1 MDEMQRIAYLKHMGV
16 EQYYSRY
23 VLVGAKASV
32 IPAAAQD
39 IYDPEGSQQ
48 LPAKTRQAEPPR
60 SELDVKPGS
69 DAGKRHGAIAAEE
82 VETRHQRQVRPAEAE
97 TGSAET
103 GSAETGRA
111 EIKRAESERAETGK
125 EQIPGESLRFS
136 VQFFRVNAQLA
147 VINEAPH
154 EAGGRENQQATSL
167 LINLLVA
174 LGLGQEELAGL
185 TADRFNWPIAEG
197 LGAMGDSRH
206 AAKLAL
212 NGFIT
217 QRHEQQGFSNL
228 LLLTAQLVDVMSDH
242 SGQPAMGDQ
251 KRVDA
256 PYKFTITHSLHAM
269 LAHSDLKREAWQHLA
284 TLRGRLQSV

>member
-16 EQYYSRY
+16 EQHYSRY

-39 IYDPEGSQQ
+39 IYDPQGSQQ

-60 SELDVKPGS
+60 SELDAKPGS

-97 TGSAET
+97 TGR
-103 GSAETGRA
+103 AETGRA
-111 EIKRAESERAETGK
+111 EIKRAETGK

-167 LINLLVA
+167 LTNLLVA

>member
-1 MDEMQRIAYLKHMGV
+1 MDEAQRTAYLKHMGV

-39 IYDPEGSQQ
+39 IYDPQGSQQ

-60 SELDVKPGS
+60 SELDAKPGS

-82 VETRHQRQVRPAEAE
+82 ETRHQRQVRPAEAE
-97 TGSAET
+97 TGR
-103 GSAETGRA
+103 AETGRA
-111 EIKRAESERAETGK
+111 EIKRAETGK
-125 EQIPGESLRFS
+125 EQIPGEALRFS

-167 LINLLVA
+167 LTNLLVA

-212 NGFIT
+212 NGFIA

>member
-103 GSAETGRA
+103 G
-111 EIKRAESERAETGK
+111 RAETGK

-269 LAHSDLKREAWQHLA
+269 LAHSDLKRDAWQHLA
-284 TLRGRLQSV
+284 ALRGRLQSV

>member
-39 IYDPEGSQQ
+39 IYDPQGSQQ

-69 DAGKRHGAIAAEE
+69 DAGKRHRAIAAEE
-82 VETRHQRQVRPAEAE
+82 VATRHQRQVRPAEAE
-97 TGSAET
+97 TG
-103 GSAETGRA
+103 RA
-111 EIKRAESERAETGK
+111 EIKRAETGK

-154 EAGGRENQQATSL
+154 EAGGRENQQASL
-167 LINLLVA
+167 LLTNLLVA

>member
-1 MDEMQRIAYLKHMGV
+1 MDEAQRIAYLKHMGV
-16 EQYYSRY
+16 EQHYSRY

-39 IYDPEGSQQ
+39 IYDSQGSQQ

-60 SELDVKPGS
+60 SELDAKPGF
-69 DAGKRHGAIAAEE
+69 DAGKRHRAIAAEE
-82 VETRHQRQVRPAEAE
+82 VATCHQRQVRPAEAE
-97 TGSAET
+97 TG
-103 GSAETGRA
+103 RA
-111 EIKRAESERAETGK
+111 EIGK
-125 EQIPGESLRFS
+125 EQIPGEALRFS

-167 LINLLVA
+167 LTNLLVA

-197 LGAMGDSRH
+197 LGAMGDSPH

-242 SGQPAMGDQ
+242 SERPDMGDQ

-256 PYKFTITHSLHAM
+256 PYKSTITHSLHAM
-269 LAHSDLKREAWQHLA
+269 LAHSNLKREAWQHLA
-284 TLRGRLQSV
+284 ALRGRLQSV

>member
-39 IYDPEGSQQ
+39 IYDPQGSQQ

-82 VETRHQRQVRPAEAE
+82 VETRHQQQVRPAE
-97 TGSAET
+97 AET

-154 EAGGRENQQATSL
+154 EAVGRENQQATSL

-251 KRVDA
+251 KQVDA

>member
-39 IYDPEGSQQ
+39 IYDPQGSQQ

-103 GSAETGRA
+103 GRA
-111 EIKRAESERAETGK
+111 EIKRAETGK

-167 LINLLVA
+167 LTNLLVA

>member
-103 GSAETGRA
+103 GRAETGRA

-167 LINLLVA
+167 LTMYAN
-174 LGLGQEELAGL
+174 GQLNPVVTQTFPKEQFVEA
-185 TADRFNWPIAEG
+185 FNIFTKRQAKGKVTLEFKAE
-197 LGAMGDSRH
+197 
-206 AAKLAL
+206 
-212 NGFIT
+212 
-217 QRHEQQGFSNL
+217 
-228 LLLTAQLVDVMSDH
+228 
-242 SGQPAMGDQ
+242 
-251 KRVDA
+251 
-256 PYKFTITHSLHAM
+256 
-269 LAHSDLKREAWQHLA
+269 
-284 TLRGRLQSV
+284 

>member
-103 GSAETGRA
+103 GRA
-111 EIKRAESERAETGK
+111 GIKRAESERAETGK
-125 EQIPGESLRFS
+125 EQIPGEALRFS

-167 LINLLVA
+167 LTNLLVA

-228 LLLTAQLVDVMSDH
+228 LLLTAQLVDLMSDH
-242 SGQPAMGDQ
+242 SERPDMGDQ

>member
-1 MDEMQRIAYLKHMGV
+1 MDEAQRIAYLKHMGV
-16 EQYYSRY
+16 EQYYPRF

-39 IYDPEGSQQ
+39 IYDSQGSQQ
-48 LPAKTRQAEPPR
+48 LPAKTRHADPPR
-60 SELDVKPGS
+60 NELDAKPGS
-69 DAGKRHGAIAAEE
+69 DAGKRHRAIAAEE
-82 VETRHQRQVRPAEAE
+82 VATRHQRQVRRAE
-97 TGSAET
+97 
-103 GSAETGRA
+103 AETGRA
-111 EIKRAESERAETGK
+111 EIERAEIGK
-125 EQIPGESLRFS
+125 EQIPGEALRFS

-197 LGAMGDSRH
+197 LGAMGDSHH

-242 SGQPAMGDQ
+242 SERPDMGDQ

-269 LAHSDLKREAWQHLA
+269 LAHSDLKREAWQHVA
-284 TLRGRLQSV
+284 ALRGRLQSV

>member
-39 IYDPEGSQQ
+39 IYDPQGSQQ
-48 LPAKTRQAEPPR
+48 LPAKTGQAEPPR

-82 VETRHQRQVRPAEAE
+82 VETRHQQQVRPAEAE
-97 TGSAET
+97 TGR
-103 GSAETGRA
+103 AETGRA

-125 EQIPGESLRFS
+125 EQVPGESLRFS

-154 EAGGRENQQATSL
+154 EAGGRENHQATSL
-167 LINLLVA
+167 LTNLLVA

-212 NGFIT
+212 NGFIA

>member
-1 MDEMQRIAYLKHMGV
+1 
-16 EQYYSRY
+16 
-23 VLVGAKASV
+23 
-32 IPAAAQD
+32 
-39 IYDPEGSQQ
+39 
-48 LPAKTRQAEPPR
+48 
-60 SELDVKPGS
+60 
-69 DAGKRHGAIAAEE
+69 
-82 VETRHQRQVRPAEAE
+82 
-97 TGSAET
+97 
-103 GSAETGRA
+103 
-111 EIKRAESERAETGK
+111 
-125 EQIPGESLRFS
+125 

-242 SGQPAMGDQ
+242 SGQSAMGDQ

>member
-1 MDEMQRIAYLKHMGV
+1 MDEAQRLAYLKHMGY

-39 IYDPEGSQQ
+39 TFDSQGSQQ
-48 LPAKTRQAEPPR
+48 LPEKTIQADPPR
-60 SELDVKPGS
+60 RELYAKPKF
-69 DAGKRHGAIAAEE
+69 DAGKRHRAIAAEE
-82 VETRHQRQVRPAEAE
+82 IATRHQRQIRPAEAE
-97 TGSAET
+97 SGGAEA
-103 GSAETGRA
+103 G
-111 EIKRAESERAETGK
+111 RAETGN
-125 EQIPGESLRFS
+125 EQIPGEALRFS

-154 EAGGRENQQATSL
+154 DAGGRENQQATSL
-167 LINLLVA
+167 LANLLVA

-212 NGFIT
+212 NGFIA

-242 SGQPAMGDQ
+242 SERSYMGDQ
-251 KRVDA
+251 KRVDE
-256 PYKFTITHSLHAM
+256 PYKLTITHSLHAM
-269 LAHSDLKREAWQHLA
+269 LAHSDLKRDAWQHLA
-284 TLRGRLQSV
+284 ALRGRLQSV

>member
-1 MDEMQRIAYLKHMGV
+1 MDEAQRIAYLKHMGV

-39 IYDPEGSQQ
+39 IYDSQGSQQ

-60 SELDVKPGS
+60 SELDAKPGS
-69 DAGKRHGAIAAEE
+69 DAGKRHRAIAAEE
-82 VETRHQRQVRPAEAE
+82 VATRHQRQVRLAEE
-97 TGSAET
+97 
-103 GSAETGRA
+103 ETGRA
-111 EIKRAESERAETGK
+111 DIERAETGK
-125 EQIPGESLRFS
+125 EQIPGEALRFS

-197 LGAMGDSRH
+197 LDAMGDSRH

-242 SGQPAMGDQ
+242 SERPDMGDQ

-269 LAHSDLKREAWQHLA
+269 LAHSDLKREAWQHVA
-284 TLRGRLQSV
+284 ALRGRLQSV

>member
-16 EQYYSRY
+16 EQHYSRY

-39 IYDPEGSQQ
+39 IYDPQGSQQ

-60 SELDVKPGS
+60 SELDAKPGS
-69 DAGKRHGAIAAEE
+69 DAGKRHRAIAAEE
-82 VETRHQRQVRPAEAE
+82 VATRHQRQVRHAE
-97 TGSAET
+97 
-103 GSAETGRA
+103 AETGRA

-167 LINLLVA
+167 LTNLLVA

>member
-1 MDEMQRIAYLKHMGV
+1 MDEAQRIAYLKHMGV

-32 IPAAAQD
+32 IPAVAQD
-39 IYDPEGSQQ
+39 IHVSQRSQQ
-48 LPAKTRQAEPPR
+48 LPAKTRQADPPR
-60 SELDVKPGS
+60 NELDAKPGS
-69 DAGKRHGAIAAEE
+69 DAGKRHRAIAAEE
-82 VETRHQRQVRPAEAE
+82 VATRHQRQVRPAEAE
-97 TGSAET
+97 TV
-103 GSAETGRA
+103 RA
-111 EIKRAESERAETGK
+111 EIGK
-125 EQIPGESLRFS
+125 EQIPGEALRFS

-197 LGAMGDSRH
+197 LGAMGDSHH

-228 LLLTAQLVDVMSDH
+228 LLLTAQLADLMAFNPE
-242 SGQPAMGDQ
+242 QPDMGDQ
-251 KRVDA
+251 DLVDV
-256 PYKFTITHSLHAM
+256 PFKLTITHSLHAM
-269 LAHSDLKREAWQHLA
+269 LAHSDLKREAWQHSTA
-284 TLRGRLQSV
+284 LRERLQ

>member
-1 MDEMQRIAYLKHMGV
+1 MDEAHRIAYLKHMEC

-23 VLVGAKASV
+23 VLAGAKASV

-39 IYDPEGSQQ
+39 IYDPQGSQQ

-60 SELDVKPGS
+60 RELDAKPKF
-69 DAGKRHGAIAAEE
+69 DAGKRQRAIAAEE
-82 VETRHQRQVRPAEAE
+82 VGTRHQRQVRPAEPK
-97 TGSAET
+97 
-103 GSAETGRA
+103 TGRA
-111 EIKRAESERAETGK
+111 ENGRVETKNGENGNEQARSEA
-125 EQIPGESLRFS
+125 LRFS

-147 VINEAPH
+147 VINETPH

-167 LINLLVA
+167 LVNLLAA

-185 TADRFNWPIAEG
+185 TADRFNWPIVEG
-197 LGAMGDSRH
+197 LGTMGSSRH

-212 NGFIT
+212 NGFIA

-228 LLLTAQLVDVMSDH
+228 LLLTAQLVDVMSDQ
-242 SGQPAMGDQ
+242 SERPDMGDQ

-256 PYKFTITHSLHAM
+256 PYKLTITHSLHAM
-269 LAHSDLKREAWQHLA
+269 LAHSDLKRETWQHLA
-284 TLRGRLQSV
+284 VLRGRLQSV

>member
-1 MDEMQRIAYLKHMGV
+1 MEEAQRLAYLKHMGY

-32 IPAAAQD
+32 IPAAARD

-103 GSAETGRA
+103 GSAETG
-111 EIKRAESERAETGK
+111 RAETGK

>member
-39 IYDPEGSQQ
+39 IYDPQGSQQ
-48 LPAKTRQAEPPR
+48 LPANTRQAEPPR
-60 SELDVKPGS
+60 SELDAKPGS

-103 GSAETGRA
+103 GRA
-111 EIKRAESERAETGK
+111 GIKRAESERAETGK

-242 SGQPAMGDQ
+242 SERPDMGDQ

-284 TLRGRLQSV
+284 ALRGRLQSV

>member
-32 IPAAAQD
+32 IPAA
-39 IYDPEGSQQ
+39 
-48 LPAKTRQAEPPR
+48 
-60 SELDVKPGS
+60 
-69 DAGKRHGAIAAEE
+69 EE

-103 GSAETGRA
+103 GRA
-111 EIKRAESERAETGK
+111 EIKRAEGERAETGK

>member
-1 MDEMQRIAYLKHMGV
+1 MDEAQRTAYLKHMGV

-39 IYDPEGSQQ
+39 IYDPQGSQQ

-60 SELDVKPGS
+60 SELDAKPGS
-69 DAGKRHGAIAAEE
+69 DAGKRHRAIAAEE
-82 VETRHQRQVRPAEAE
+82 VASRHQRQVRHAE
-97 TGSAET
+97 
-103 GSAETGRA
+103 AETGRA
-111 EIKRAESERAETGK
+111 EIKRAEAGRAEIKRVESERAETGK
-125 EQIPGESLRFS
+125 EQIPGEALRFS

-147 VINEAPH
+147 VINEAPY
-154 EAGGRENQQATSL
+154 EAVGRENQQATSL
-167 LINLLVA
+167 LTNLLVA

>member
-39 IYDPEGSQQ
+39 IYDPQGSQQ

-97 TGSAET
+97 TGR
-103 GSAETGRA
+103 AETGRA
-111 EIKRAESERAETGK
+111 EIKRAETGK

-167 LINLLVA
+167 LTNLLVA

>member
-39 IYDPEGSQQ
+39 IYDPQGSQQ

-60 SELDVKPGS
+60 SELDAKPGS

-97 TGSAET
+97 TGR
-103 GSAETGRA
+103 AETGRA

-154 EAGGRENQQATSL
+154 EAVGRENQQATSL
-167 LINLLVA
+167 LTNLLVA

>member
-1 MDEMQRIAYLKHMGV
+1 M
-16 EQYYSRY
+16 
-23 VLVGAKASV
+23 
-32 IPAAAQD
+32 
-39 IYDPEGSQQ
+39 
-48 LPAKTRQAEPPR
+48 PAKTRQAEPPR

-103 GSAETGRA
+103 GRAETGRA

-125 EQIPGESLRFS
+125 EQIPGESLRLS

-228 LLLTAQLVDVMSDH
+228 LL
-242 SGQPAMGDQ
+242 
-251 KRVDA
+251 
-256 PYKFTITHSLHAM
+256 SLIHI
-269 LAHSDLKREAWQHLA
+269 
-284 TLRGRLQSV
+284 

>member
-1 MDEMQRIAYLKHMGV
+1 MDEAQRIAFLKHMGV

-32 IPAAAQD
+32 IPAA
-39 IYDPEGSQQ
+39 
-48 LPAKTRQAEPPR
+48 
-60 SELDVKPGS
+60 
-69 DAGKRHGAIAAEE
+69 EE
-82 VETRHQRQVRPAEAE
+82 VATRHQRQVRPSE
-97 TGSAET
+97 
-103 GSAETGRA
+103 AETGRA
-111 EIKRAESERAETGK
+111 EIERAEIGK
-125 EQIPGESLRFS
+125 EQISGEALRFS

-147 VINEAPH
+147 VINEAPC

-167 LINLLVA
+167 LTNLLVA

-217 QRHEQQGFSNL
+217 QRHEQRGFSNL

-242 SGQPAMGDQ
+242 SERPDMGDQ

-269 LAHSDLKREAWQHLA
+269 VAHSDLKREAWQHLA
-284 TLRGRLQSV
+284 ALRGRLQSV

>member
-1 MDEMQRIAYLKHMGV
+1 MDEAQRIAYLKHMGV

-32 IPAAAQD
+32 IPAVAQD
-39 IYDPEGSQQ
+39 IHVPQGSQQ
-48 LPAKTRQAEPPR
+48 LPAKTQQADPPR
-60 SELDVKPGS
+60 NELDAKPGS
-69 DAGKRHGAIAAEE
+69 DAGKRHRAIAAEE
-82 VETRHQRQVRPAEAE
+82 VATRHQRQVRPAEAE
-97 TGSAET
+97 TG
-103 GSAETGRA
+103 RA
-111 EIKRAESERAETGK
+111 EIKRAETGK